1 MIRSLRRRV
10 FRYRQQKIRFLKAEE
25 RGAPDYGV
33 YFFKGSEKLAYS
45 ILCVLLMGFLAIF
58 FYRSCRALPLLA
70 PVGAV
75 AYLSMQKE
83 KGISR
88 KRKLELEFK
97 DCIQLTA
104 ANLRAGYSVENAF
117 MECEKDMTALYGQSG
132 LMVRELR
139 RIRKGLCNNIPLEQQ
154 LSDLGQRSASDHIRE
169 FSEVFAIGRLCG
181 GNLSRIIQTTAGQI
195 AEEIS
200 LKQEILTTVSGKKLE
215 HKIMT
220 IIPFCMMGYIE
231 VSNPGFFDVLYHN
244 LLGYAVMTASL
255 AVYLAA
261 WRLGKKICRI
271 TV

>member
-117 MECEKDMTALYGQSG
+117 MECEKGYDGT
-132 LMVRELR
+132 LR
-139 RIRKGLCNNIPLEQQ
+139 
-154 LSDLGQRSASDHIRE
+154 
-169 FSEVFAIGRLCG
+169 AIGSHG
-181 GNLSRIIQTTAGQI
+181 KGNEADPERALQ
-195 AEEIS
+195 
-200 LKQEILTTVSGKKLE
+200 
-215 HKIMT
+215 
-220 IIPFCMMGYIE
+220 
-231 VSNPGFFDVLYHN
+231 
-244 LLGYAVMTASL
+244 
-255 AVYLAA
+255 
-261 WRLGKKICRI
+261 
-271 TV
+271 